1 MENQTAV
8 RRYHTGAERLTP
20 GQGPRILGISGLRS
34 SALILRTDPSLRPWR
49 ASAACGLLFLIIF
62 TGCGEKKVAL
72 TRVPPAPSLP
82 ESTPTAKPSAGKRVP
97 ASTPSASTSKAEQ
110 PYVSRNAKVLYS
122 EEGMASWYGPDFNNR
137 RGANGEVYDMD
148 QFTAAHRTLPLG
160 SIVRVTN
167 VKTGQS
173 VVVRITDR
181 GPFVSDRVI
190 DLSRAAAKEV
200 DVYRHGTQKV
210 KLEVVQTP
218 SSIENGG
225 RWCVQ
230 IGAFDDPDEAGKMKS
245 KLMRRYKTAKVLSF
259 SGRRNDWWVR
269 VRVPEDDKRKAQEI
283 AKDNHT
289 TQGAIYLVR
298 LD

>member
-1 MENQTAV
+1 LTA
-8 RRYHTGAERLTP
+8 TAK
-20 GQGPRILGISGLRS
+20 PRILSISGGRTTALNILLPIFGSWRS
-34 SALILRTDPSLRPWR
+34 R
-49 ASAACGLLFLIIF
+49 AACGSFLLLLLS
-62 TGCGEKKVAL
+62 GCGEKRVAEVS
-72 TRVPPAPSLP
+72 VPPPPSIP
-82 ESTPTAKPSAGKRVP
+82 EASPSPTGKPSAGIGSSEARP
-97 ASTPSASTSKAEQ
+97 RAEQ
-110 PYVSRNAKVLYS
+110 PTASRNAKVLYS

-167 VKTGQS
+167 VKTDQT

-181 GPFVSDRVI
+181 GPFVTDRVI

-210 KLEVVQTP
+210 KLEVVQAP
-218 SSIENGG
+218 SSIEKGG

-269 VRVPEDDKRKAQEI
+269 VRVPEDSKQKAQEI

-289 TQGAIYLVR
+289 SQGAIYLVR